1 MSRIARRARADPL
14 GCRQGAAEGG
24 PGGLALGR
32 RSGKLPRVS
41 LVISP
46 EPPGDHPSKP
56 TCLRLAFTGRLDASA
71 AARDWAEASR
81 RARAGQKLHLDLS
94 GLETLDMS
102 GAVLLLR
109 LENLAGPARWTV
121 PPGPMQALLDRTRQ
135 ALAGPRPPA
144 APPPLPWLAW
154 FGQLAWL
161 GGSAVLTRLAFL
173 GEAVVSGFGLLR
185 HPRRLRLA
193 ELLRHLDE
201 AGLRAF
207 PLCILLGL
215 LLGMILAFQSSV
227 PMRRFGA
234 ESFIPNLVGISLLR
248 ELGPLMAA
256 VILAGRTGSAFAA
269 EIGTMTVNEEV
280 DALRVMGIDPMA
292 WLVLPRV
299 LAAVAVMP
307 VLALVMDLAGLI
319 GMGVVMGSL
328 GYPPASV
335 IAALER
341 SLVLKDLVGG
351 LFKAAAFGL
360 AVGLIGCRAGLA
372 AGRGPRAVG
381 DAATSAVVGGI
392 VAMVL
397 LDGIFATLFFRL
409 GL

>member
-1 MSRIARRARADPL
+1 MQ
-14 GCRQGAAEGG
+14 QGNLSAVT
-24 PGGLALGR
+24 LA
-32 RSGKLPRVS
+32 
-41 LVISP
+41 ITP
-46 EPPGDHPSKP
+46 EPPG
-56 TCLRLAFTGRLDASA
+56 LRMAFSGRLNATA
-71 AARDWAEASR
+71 AARDWAEATR
-81 RARAGQKLHLDLS
+81 RARMGEPLHLDLS
-94 GLETLDMS
+94 GLEALDMA

-121 PPGPMQALLDRTRQ
+121 PPGPMQTMLDRTRT
-135 ALAGPRPPA
+135 ALSGPRPPA
-144 APPPLPWLAW
+144 AAASLPWLAW
-154 FGQLAWL
+154 FGQLAWDA
-161 GGSAVLTRLAFL
+161 GGALVTRLAFL
-173 GEAVVSGFGLLR
+173 GEAVASGLALLS
-185 HPRRLRLA
+185 HPRRLRRT

-292 WLVLPRV
+292 WLVLPRI
-299 LAAVAVMP
+299 LAALAVMP
-307 VLALVMDLAGLI
+307 ILALVMDLAGLI
-319 GMGVVMGSL
+319 GMGVVMGTL

-335 IAALER
+335 VAALER
-341 SLVLKDLVGG
+341 ALVLRDLLGG
-351 LFKAAAFGL
+351 LFKAAVFGL
-360 AVGLIGCRAGLA
+360 AVGLIGCRAGLS

-397 LDGIFATLFFRL
+397 LDGLFATLFYRL

>member
-1 MSRIARRARADPL
+1 MT
-14 GCRQGAAEGG
+14 
-24 PGGLALGR
+24 LA
-32 RSGKLPRVS
+32 
-41 LVISP
+41 ITT
-46 EPPGDHPSKP
+46 EPPG
-56 TCLRLAFTGRLDASA
+56 LRLAFTGRLDAA
-71 AARDWAEASR
+71 AAAADWAEATR
-81 RARAGQKLHLDLS
+81 RARSGQALHLDLT
-94 GLETLDMS
+94 GLETLDMT

-109 LENLAGPARWTV
+109 LENLAGRAQWTV

-135 ALAGPRPPA
+135 ALSGPRPPA
-144 APPPLPWLAW
+144 GPPPLPWLAW
-154 FGQLAWL
+154 FGQLAWNA
-161 GGSAVLTRLAFL
+161 GGAALDRLAFL
-173 GEAVVSGFGLLR
+173 GEAAVSALALLR

-193 ELLRHLDE
+193 EVLRHLDE

-207 PLCILLGL
+207 PLCVLLGL

-299 LAAVAVMP
+299 LAALAVMP
-307 VLALVMDLAGLI
+307 VLALLMDLAGLI

-341 SLVLKDLVGG
+341 ALVAKDLIGG
-351 LFKAAAFGL
+351 LFKATVFGL
-360 AVGLIGCRAGLA
+360 AIGLIGCRAGLA

-397 LDGIFATLFFRL
+397 LDGIFATLFYRL

>member
-1 MSRIARRARADPL
+1 MT
-14 GCRQGAAEGG
+14 
-24 PGGLALGR
+24 LA
-32 RSGKLPRVS
+32 
-41 LVISP
+41 ITP
-46 EPPGDHPSKP
+46 EPPG
-56 TCLRLAFTGRLDASA
+56 LRLAFTGRLDADA
-71 AARDWAEASR
+71 AAKDWAEATR
-81 RARAGQKLHLDLS
+81 RARAGPTLHLDLT
-94 GLETLDMS
+94 GLETLDMA

-109 LENLAGPARWTV
+109 LENLAGAARWSV

-135 ALAGPRPPA
+135 ALAAPRPPP
-144 APPPLPWLAW
+144 APAPLPWLAW
-154 FGQLAWL
+154 FGRLAWD
-161 GGSAVLTRLAFL
+161 GGSGALTRLAFL
-173 GEAVVSGFGLLR
+173 GEAVVSGLALLR
-185 HPRRLRLA
+185 HPRRLRVA

-207 PLCILLGL
+207 PLCVLLGL

-234 ESFIPNLVGISLLR
+234 ENFIPNLVGISLLR

-292 WLVLPRV
+292 WLVLPRI
-299 LAAVAVMP
+299 LAALAVMP
-307 VLALVMDLAGLI
+307 VLALVMDLAGLV
-319 GMGVVMGSL
+319 GMGVVMGTL

-341 SLVLKDLVGG
+341 ALVLRDLLGG
-351 LFKAAAFGL
+351 LFKAAVFGL
-360 AVGLIGCRAGLA
+360 AIGLIGCRAGLA

-397 LDGIFATLFFRL
+397 LDGLFATLFYRL